1 MAVPDGTSD
10 NKSAAT
16 EASHFDDGWD
26 GEGVGSWNPDSDGD
40 TLAQDARSGK
50 KSYGEDFDN
59 PNLSFADRQK
69 LLAEAIQQSLK
80 EGK

>member
-1 MAVPDGTSD
+1 MAVPDGSSD
-10 NKSAAT
+10 DKSAAT
-16 EASHFDDGWD
+16 EASHSDDGWN
-26 GEGVGSWNPDSDGD
+26 GEGVGSWNPDGDGD
-40 TLAQDARSGK
+40 SLA

-59 PNLSFADRQK
+59 PNLSFEDRQK